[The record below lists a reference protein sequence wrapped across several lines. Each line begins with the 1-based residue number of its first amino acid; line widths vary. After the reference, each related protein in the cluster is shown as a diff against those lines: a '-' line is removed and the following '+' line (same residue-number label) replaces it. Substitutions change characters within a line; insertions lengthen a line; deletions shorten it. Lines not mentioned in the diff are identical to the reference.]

1 MPPRMKIVH
10 IINSLASGGAEKLLL
25 DTIPL
30 YRKKGIDVD
39 LLVLNG
45 SLSPF
50 MKALKEEGCCS
61 IYSLGLNSEY
71 NPIQIFKLIPFL
83 KKYDIAHVHLFPSQ
97 YWVVLAKLLSFS
109 KIKLIYT
116 EHSTSSR
123 RTRNWLFK
131 YIDPFFY
138 RQYDKIICISEKV
151 YSVVENH
158 AAVSKSKIEIIHNG
172 VVLEKFKN
180 SVAKDIQD
188 FFPNTN
194 LNLKI
199 LIQVSSFI
207 EPKDQVTL
215 INSLNYLPDEVKLLL
230 VGEGGLQK
238 ECKELVN
245 SLNFEKRV
253 LFLGL
258 RMDVPQLLQL
268 ADIVILSSKY
278 EGLSL
283 SSIEGMA
290 SGRPFIASNV
300 PGLSDIVDGAGILFK
315 QGDAKDLAAKIE
327 NVLTD
332 EVYYQEIVRTC
343 LAKSEQYDIHF
354 MVDKHIHLY
363 KTVYRCKF

>member
-1 MPPRMKIVH
+1 MKIIH
-10 IINSLASGGAEKLLL
+10 IINRLASGGAEKLLL

-30 YRKKGIDVD
+30 YRKKGIEVD

-45 SLSPF
+45 SPSPF
-50 MKALKEEGCCS
+50 MKVLEEEGCCS

-71 NPIQIFKLIPFL
+71 NPMQVFKLIPFL
-83 KKYDIAHVHLFPSQ
+83 RKYDIAHVHLFPSQ
-97 YWVVLAKLLSFS
+97 YWVVLAKMLSFS
-109 KIKLIYT
+109 KIKMVYT

-123 RTRNWLFK
+123 RVRNGLFK
-131 YIDPFFY
+131 HIDPFFY
-138 RQYDKIICISEKV
+138 ARYDKIICITQKV
-151 YSVVENH
+151 SCIVKDHTSISN
-158 AAVSKSKIEIIHNG
+158 SKIQIINNG
-172 VVLEKFKN
+172 VLLEKFKN
-180 SVAKDIQD
+180 CTPNDKFD
-188 FFPNTN
+188 FFPDANS
-194 LNLKI
+194 NLKI

-215 INSLNYLPDEVKLLL
+215 INSLNYLTDEVKLLL

-245 SLNFEKRV
+245 KLNFEKRV

-300 PGLSDIVDGAGILFK
+300 PGLSDIVGSAGILFK
-315 QGDAKDLAAKIE
+315 QGDAKDLAVKIE
-327 NVLTD
+327 NLLTD
-332 EVYYQEIVRTC
+332 EAYYQEIVRTC

-363 KTVYRCKF
+363 KTVL